1 MSLKQELKQFTGTMQ
16 YYKLGMSKL
25 YSTEGVFHF
34 ITNAKCFWIHDII
47 ESVQHL
53 PKVKEHK
60 EFLIWKIFN
69 SKIGGKGCWVE
80 AYWDSESDGTF
91 SVDKLVYSQKVGS
104 TSFPFEELG
113 EFEFYQENDVL
124 LLKGE
129 H

>member
-25 YSTEGVFHF
+25 KSTDGIFHF

-53 PKVKEHK
+53 PKVKEFNN
-60 EFLIWKIFN
+60 FLIWRIIK
-69 SKIGGKGCWVE
+69 KGEGCLVE
-80 AYWDSESDGTF
+80 AYWDSEEDGTF
-91 SVDKLVYSQKVGS
+91 SVSKLVYSQKIGY
-104 TSFPFEELG
+104 TDFPFKELG

-124 LLKGE
+124 LLKEE